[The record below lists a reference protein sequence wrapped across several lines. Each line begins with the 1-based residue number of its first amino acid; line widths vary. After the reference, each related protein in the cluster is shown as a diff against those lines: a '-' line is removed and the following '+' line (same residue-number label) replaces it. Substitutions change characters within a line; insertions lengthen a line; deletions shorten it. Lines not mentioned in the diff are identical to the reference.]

1 MLPLGLAFALSSFMI
16 SIWVIVAVMLIVGV
30 VQALF
35 LTQLFPYMLKKTNA
49 HIKGDLFIGFEN

>member
-1 MLPLGLAFALSSFMI
+1 MLPLLITFVLAKLMI
-16 SIWVIVAVMLIVGV
+16 SVSLIVAVMLVIGI

-35 LTQLFPYMLKKTNA
+35 LTDLFPYMLKKCNA